1 VANPHPDDPVKA
13 PGTTEQSSEP
23 AQKVAVAEEL
33 PKAVTEPETEQEP
46 APAPAK
52 YVPAPEKVQA
62 RQKTLAPEA
71 LLFAT
76 PASGA
81 ELTKSMQSDVKVQAE
96 AIRAQISAEQQQLRE
111 QEAAKAREAQRLA
124 EQQLAEQRLAEQKK
138 AEAQRLQQSLASLDQ
153 MATTALQARPA
164 EPVQDAVAQRLQE
177 QAAAERELRRQ
188 RAREQANFRV
198 TDREQQEQVSALAK
212 AQEQAKR
219 EADPCSR
226 SWISKRRPVVSSKKR
241 RCGVPPKAGWR
252 R

>member
-96 AIRAQISAEQQQLRE
+96 AIRAQSVRNNSSCVS
-111 QEAAKAREAQRLA
+111 RRL
-124 EQQLAEQRLAEQKK
+124 L
-138 AEAQRLQQSLASLDQ
+138 
-153 MATTALQARPA
+153 
-164 EPVQDAVAQRLQE
+164 
-177 QAAAERELRRQ
+177 RQ
-188 RAREQANFRV
+188 RGAATGGAATGRTA
-198 TDREQQEQVSALAK
+198 S
-212 AQEQAKR
+212 
-219 EADPCSR
+219 
-226 SWISKRRPVVSSKKR
+226 
-241 RCGVPPKAGWR
+241 G
-252 R
+252 